1 MYHTNTWLYYTRR
14 VRSDTSA
21 MTSPSSSGSSSRAD
35 AIGTIELELLKLVRH
50 LETFGRRSSLYVS
63 VDRSG
68 YLAMRMLDSLG
79 PVSANCLAQALRLDA
94 STVTRQIS
102 ALVGEGLAERQK
114 NPADGRS
121 STIVLTDAGRA
132 MMREVEDKRRLL
144 IQELVRG
151 WDQPGQRA
159 LGTSLARLND
169 SLLRSVTDR
178 PAVGGQP
185 GEPAEQ
191 LTPEPG
197 AA

>member
-185 GEPAEQ
+185 GEPAEE
-191 LTPEPG
+191 LTLEPG